1 MAEYTKRERAELRRL
16 AAEVYEW
23 ELRGQLEL
31 LDSSF
36 AEWRRGKMLSSELSD
51 AIHQFHQHEAR
62 DIWSMYQTLKDPE
75 IVARGLAI
83 GALIEDALSTSL
95 RDKIKPLS
103 RNFTQAKESDRS
115 GI

>member
-1 MAEYTKRERAELRRL
+1 MTEFSKRERAELRRL

-23 ELRGQLEL
+23 ELRGHLEL
-31 LDSSF
+31 LDKSF
-36 AEWRRGKMLSSELSD
+36 AEWRGGKMLSSELSD

-75 IVARGLAI
+75 IVARGITLGAI
-83 GALIEDALSTSL
+83 SDEALSGGL

-103 RNFTQAKESDRS
+103 HHYREARK
-115 GI
+115 GAA